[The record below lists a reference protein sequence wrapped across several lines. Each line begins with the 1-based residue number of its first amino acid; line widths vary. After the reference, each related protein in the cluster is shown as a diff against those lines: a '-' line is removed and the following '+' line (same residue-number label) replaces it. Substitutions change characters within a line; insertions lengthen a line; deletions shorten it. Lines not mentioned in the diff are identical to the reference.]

1 MTEYLDIVNEND
13 VVISKETRENIWKK
27 GLEHNVRVVNIFL
40 FNSKGELLVPKRSE
54 NRKLFPRCYDF
65 SCGEH
70 VISGE
75 DYYDAAV
82 RGLKE
87 ELEISGVKLTEL
99 GKLTP
104 KEAGVNC
111 FMKAFKLIHDSKI
124 DYYKVG
130 IKSIKFYPLENVRE
144 MLNKMPDKFKPD
156 FKPVFEKFFS

>member
-54 NRKLFPRCYDF
+54 NRKLFPGCYDF

-87 ELEISGVKLTEL
+87 ELGISGVKLTEL

-111 FMKAFKLIHDSKI
+111 FMKAFKLIHDGKI
-124 DYYKVG
+124 DYDKVG
-130 IKSIKFYPLENVRE
+130 IESIKFYPLENVRE
-144 MLNKMPDKFKPD
+144 TLNKMPDKFKPD

>member
-1 MTEYLDIVNEND
+1 MTEYLDVVNEDD

-40 FNSKGELLVPKRSE
+40 FNSKGELLVPKRSK
-54 NRKLFPRCYDF
+54 NRKLFPRRYDF

-75 DYYDAAV
+75 NYYDTAV

-87 ELEISGVKLTEL
+87 ELGISGVKLTEL

-104 KEAGVNC
+104 REDGVNC
-111 FMKAFKLIHDSKI
+111 FMKAFKLIHDGKI
-124 DYYKVG
+124 DCDRVG
-130 IKSIKFYPLENVRE
+130 IESIKFYHLEKVRE
-144 MLNKMPDKFKPD
+144 MLNKTPDKFKPD